1 MASLCLVPLL
11 LVLVYVIQE
20 SLDESREKTI
30 ENEVAIGEVI
40 AKNVSQTLDE
50 NVVVLTDIASVESVR
65 TLNPEQAQITIG
77 QFLRARPSLYGIML
91 VSADGRQLVTTSGN
105 LDPEQVLP
113 RIQSDLDT
121 LFTVGEPT
129 ITGLLPAAVSE
140 GSGAVGLIVPVR
152 SDPADTS
159 AEAEPGVPV
168 AALVG
173 LLNVERLGRSFT
185 SAFSIA
191 QTDTIA
197 AVVAGDQV
205 IISQTNTEQTSEAI
219 VSEMAAPIAAAVTG
233 KRSNLTYSTTD
244 GEERVAIFAPV
255 EYSGAN
261 WAVVVSNPAPTVSG
275 ESRDFVVRALVA
287 LGLAVIVTLV
297 LAMLLGELVSQ
308 PIRKL
313 TTQTAAIA
321 HGDYSRPV
329 ETAGSGELVALSE
342 AVGEMADRLT
352 TQVRDLDAAR
362 IEVAAQ
368 AERLRD
374 LLRRTVRL
382 QEDERRRIA
391 GDIHDAVS
399 PLITGA
405 LYQTRAIQLGNGNG
419 DHGATGENGT
429 SERDAENLIAINQ
442 LLERAMDEL
451 HAVIFALRPPDLDDL
466 GVEAAIER
474 YVDQIDRNGLPC
486 QFEVVGEARRLS
498 PEARLAVYR
507 IVQEALH
514 NALRHAHA
522 DAALVRME
530 WTDDLLRVT
539 ISDNGS
545 GFDPDQAAH
554 ATSLGLLSMR
564 ERAASIG
571 ASFIIA
577 SQPGDG
583 TLVVIERPHGQTVTV
598 DGVEAAAEQI
608 SGSGWSI
615 SAAPMGATGT

>member
-1 MASLCLVPLL
+1 MASLCLLPLL
-11 LVLVYVIQE
+11 LVLIYVIQQ

-30 ENEVAIGEVI
+30 ETEVAIGEVI
-40 AKNVSQTLDE
+40 ATNVTQALEE
-50 NVVVLTDIASVESVR
+50 NVVVLTDVASTESVR
-65 TLNPEQAQITIG
+65 TLDPQQAQATLG
-77 QFLRARPSLYGIML
+77 QFLRARPSLYGML
-91 VSADGRQLVTTSGN
+91 LISSDTREIVASSGN
-105 LDPEQVLP
+105 IELDPVLERLQP
-113 RIQSDLDT
+113 DLDT
-121 LFTVGEPT
+121 LFTAGEPT
-129 ITGLLPAAVSE
+129 ITGLLPPAIAD
-140 GSGAVGLIVPVR
+140 GSGTVGLIVPVR
-152 SDPADTS
+152 TDPTATS
-159 AEAEPGVPV
+159 AEAEAGVPV

-173 LLNVERLGRSFT
+173 LLNVERLGRSFG

-191 QTDTIA
+191 QSDTIA

-205 IISQTNTEQTSEAI
+205 IVTQANTDQTNDSL
-219 VSEMAAPIAAAVTG
+219 VSDLSAPIAAAVAG
-233 KRSNLTYSTTD
+233 KRSTLTYSSE
-244 GEERVAIFAPV
+244 GEERVAVFAPV
-255 EYSGAN
+255 EYSGAD
-261 WAVVVSNPAPTVSG
+261 WAVVVTNPAPTVTG
-275 ESRDFVVRALVA
+275 ESRDFVVRALIA
-287 LGLAVIVTLV
+287 LGLAVLFTLV
-297 LAMLLGELVSQ
+297 LAMILGEFVSQ

-321 HGDYSRPV
+321 HGDYSRTV
-329 ETAGSGELVALSE
+329 ETIGSGELVGLSE
-342 AVGEMADRLT
+342 SIGEMADRLT

-405 LYQTRAIQLGNGNG
+405 LYQTRAIQLGSGNG
-419 DHGATGENGT
+419 EQGLNGAQHAT
-429 SERDAENLIAINQ
+429 ERDAENLTAITH

-451 HAVIFALRPPDLDDL
+451 HSVIFALRPPDLDDL

-474 YVDQIDRNGLPC
+474 YVNQIDRNGLPC
-486 QFEVVGEARRLS
+486 QFEVVGDARRLS

-530 WTDDLLRVT
+530 WTEDLLRVT

-545 GFDPDQAAH
+545 GFDPDQASNS
-554 ATSLGLLSMR
+554 TSLGLLSMR

-571 ASFIIA
+571 ATLIIA

-598 DGVEAAAEQI
+598 DGAEAAVEQI

-615 SAAPMGATGT
+615 APAPMGATGT